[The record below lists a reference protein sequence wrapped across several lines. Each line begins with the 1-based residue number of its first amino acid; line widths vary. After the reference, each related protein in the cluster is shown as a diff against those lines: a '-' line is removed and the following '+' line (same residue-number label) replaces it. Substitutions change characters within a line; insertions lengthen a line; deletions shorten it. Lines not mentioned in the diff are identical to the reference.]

1 MTAHSYGSDRVPSRS
16 SPSEVCY
23 DARVSSRLAWV
34 GVTVGLPRDL
44 MRTDA
49 LMKDFFWSTH
59 NFLCKCG
66 ERVGRI
72 DRHLAS
78 GGWRNTRSMA
88 KTSGKA
94 L

>member
-1 MTAHSYGSDRVPSRS
+1 MRS
-16 SPSEVCY
+16 SNFSP
-23 DARVSSRLAWV
+23 RVSSRLAWV

-49 LMKDFFWSTH
+49 LMKDFFWSTLS
-59 NFLCKCG
+59 FLCKCG
-66 ERVGRI
+66 ERVGRF

-78 GGWRNTRSMA
+78 DGWRNTRSMA